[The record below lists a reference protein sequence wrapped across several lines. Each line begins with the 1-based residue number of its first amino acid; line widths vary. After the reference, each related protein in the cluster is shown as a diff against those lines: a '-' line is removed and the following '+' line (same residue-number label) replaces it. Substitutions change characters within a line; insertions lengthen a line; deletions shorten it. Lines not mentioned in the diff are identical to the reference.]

1 MEWLIVWIIIGLI
14 AAVVG
19 AVFWGRRYFR
29 HELDRVRN
37 DRVPSRF
44 KLHWG

>member
-29 HELDRVRN
+29 HELDRVRRIRRAN
-37 DRVPSRF
+37 GRQ
-44 KLHWG
+44 

>member
-29 HELDRVRN
+29 HELDRVR
-37 DRVPSRF
+37 RVRRANGG
-44 KLHWG
+44 KQ